1 MEFLMKTFA
10 RILVLGALVLA
21 CGCVKHGKFTPSSES
36 GNGWE
41 FHRGGVESTGADSTD
56 SFSGK
61 LKVIWRRKQNDKA
74 IGPLTL
80 SGGGLFYPTSRKKIK
95 VFDPVTGET
104 LAQIKSRGPAQ
115 TGAVRVDSMIY
126 FGVGPLR
133 NRLVSYNLRRGK
145 EIRETVVKDVSSG
158 SIIVQNRLIIGLA
171 ENRLASYDLSDEHE
185 VWSIEL
191 SGRAVAPPSFD
202 GTLIFQPTD
211 DGELYAIRPEDG
223 STKFRA
229 DIGSPVLGSVA
240 CAEYISVAS
249 FDGKV
254 CAVDPSDGRIVWK
267 SEVGG
272 PIWSA
277 PAVCNGR
284 VFVANSTGSIVA
296 LDAST
301 GTIVWRYEAVE
312 VIRSAPLVV
321 GRVVVAATMT
331 GKMLSLSTE
340 TGALLD
346 TLELEGPVRF
356 APISSSD
363 RVYIAT
369 ENGRITCVGDDHA
382 SNATSGNAST
392 AEHRP

>member
-1 MEFLMKTFA
+1 MKSLA
-10 RILVLGALVLA
+10 GIVVLSALVLA
-21 CGCVKHGKFTPSSES
+21 CGCVKHGKFTPSAES
-36 GNGWE
+36 GTGWE
-41 FHRGGVESTGADSTD
+41 FHRGGVESMGADSTD
-56 SFSGK
+56 SFGGK

-80 SGGGLFYPTSRKKIK
+80 SGGGLFYPSSRKKIK
-95 VFDPVTGET
+95 VFDPATGET

-115 TGAVRVDSMIY
+115 SGAVRVDTLLY

-145 EIRETVVKDVSSG
+145 EVRETVVKDVSGG
-158 SIIVQNRLIIGLA
+158 SIIVQNRLIIGSA
-171 ENRLASYDLSDEHE
+171 ENRMASYDLSNGRE

-202 GTLIFQPTD
+202 GTSIFQPTD
-211 DGELYAIRPEDG
+211 DGKLYATRPDDG
-223 STKFRA
+223 STKFRVE
-229 DIGSPVLGSVA
+229 IGSPILGSVA
-240 CAEYISVAS
+240 CGELVWVAG

-254 CAVDPSDGRIVWK
+254 SAVDPSDGRIVWK
-267 SEVGG
+267 CDVGG

-277 PAVCNGR
+277 PAVADGI
-284 VFVANSTGSIVA
+284 VFVANSAGSIAA
-296 LDAST
+296 LDAKT
-301 GTIVWRYEAVE
+301 GAPLWRYEAVA
-312 VIRSAPLVV
+312 VIRSAPLIV
-321 GRVVVAATMT
+321 GNVLLAATMT
-331 GKMLSLSTE
+331 GKLLSLSAE

-346 TLELEGPVRF
+346 TLDLEGPVRY
-356 APISSSD
+356 APISSGD

-392 AEHRP
+392 VEHRP

>member
-1 MEFLMKTFA
+1 MKTLA
-10 RILVLGALVLA
+10 GIVVLSALVLA
-21 CGCVKHGKFTPSSES
+21 GGCVKHGKFEPSAES

-41 FHRGGVESTGADSTD
+41 FHRGGVESMGTDSTD

-95 VFDPVTGET
+95 VFDQVTGET

-115 TGAVRVDSMIY
+115 TGAVRVDTLLY

-133 NRLVSYNLRRGK
+133 NRLVTYNLRRGK
-145 EIRETVVKDVSSG
+145 ELREAVVKDVSGG
-158 SIIVQNRLIIGLA
+158 SIIVQNRLITGSA
-171 ENRLASYDLSDEHE
+171 ENRLSSYDLTNGRE
-185 VWSIEL
+185 VWSVEL

-202 GTLIFQPTD
+202 GVSIFQPTD
-211 DGELYAIRPEDG
+211 DGKLYAIRPEDG
-223 STKFRA
+223 STRFRA

-240 CAEYISVAS
+240 CGELVWVSGFEGNVSAI
-249 FDGKV
+249 
-254 CAVDPSDGRIVWK
+254 DPSDGRIVWK

-277 PAVCNGR
+277 PAVADGL
-284 VFVANSTGSIVA
+284 VFVANSAGSIAA
-296 LDAST
+296 LDART
-301 GTIVWRYEAVE
+301 GTIVWRYEAVD

-321 GRVVVAATMT
+321 GKVLLAATMT
-331 GKMLSLSTE
+331 GKLLSLWAE

-346 TLELEGPVRF
+346 TLELGGPVRF
-356 APISSSD
+356 APISNGAN
-363 RVYIAT
+363 VYIAT

-382 SNATSGNAST
+382 SNASSGNAS
-392 AEHRP
+392 AFEHRP

>member
-1 MEFLMKTFA
+1 MKSLA
-10 RILVLGALVLA
+10 GIVVLSALVLA
-21 CGCVKHGKFTPSSES
+21 CGCVKHGKFTPSAES
-36 GNGWE
+36 GTGWE
-41 FHRGGVESTGADSTD
+41 FHRGGVESMGADSTD
-56 SFSGK
+56 SFGGK

-80 SGGGLFYPTSRKKIK
+80 SGGGLFYPSSRKKIK
-95 VFDPVTGET
+95 VFDPATGET

-115 TGAVRVDSMIY
+115 SGAVRVDTLLY

-145 EIRETVVKDVSSG
+145 EVRETVVKDVSGG
-158 SIIVQNRLIIGLA
+158 SIIVQNRLIIGSA
-171 ENRLASYDLSDEHE
+171 ENRLASFDLSNGRE

-202 GTLIFQPTD
+202 GTSIFQPTD
-211 DGELYAIRPEDG
+211 DGKLYAIRLEDG

-229 DIGSPVLGSVA
+229 DMGSPILGSVA
-240 CAEYISVAS
+240 CGELVWVAG
-249 FDGKV
+249 FDGEIR
-254 CAVDPSDGRIVWK
+254 ALDPGDGRIVWQTM
-267 SEVGG
+267 VGG

-277 PAVCNGR
+277 PAVADGI
-284 VFVANSTGSIVA
+284 VFVANSAGSIAA
-296 LDAST
+296 LDAKT
-301 GTIVWRYEAVE
+301 GAPLWRYEAVA
-312 VIRSAPLVV
+312 VIRSAPLIV
-321 GRVVVAATMT
+321 GNVLLAATMT
-331 GKMLSLSTE
+331 GKLLSLSAE

-346 TLELEGPVRF
+346 TLDLEGPVRY
-356 APISSSD
+356 APISSGD